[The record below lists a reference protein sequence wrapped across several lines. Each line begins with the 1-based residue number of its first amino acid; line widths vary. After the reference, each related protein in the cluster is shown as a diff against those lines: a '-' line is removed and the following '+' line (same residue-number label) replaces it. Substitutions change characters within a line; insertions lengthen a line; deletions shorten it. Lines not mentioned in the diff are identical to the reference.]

1 MVEYLDSL
9 VKYWEQPAITDDHGT
24 CSYNKLLAM
33 IFCKATHFSS
43 DRISTY
49 LLTPEPTV
57 DSISTILSLVLCKK
71 SIILCSRTDMS
82 ENVDI
87 SVSLVTASLSENL
100 FIVRD
105 IFPNNKLFLLTS
117 GTTGVKKLVQLDFM
131 KMVKNAQDVLQIY
144 PISSTDTVLSIL
156 PLFHVF
162 GLVSLLGVL
171 TVGGHTVIGNRA
183 ASKLLHQTEHPYIV
197 HSVPSV
203 LAEILPL
210 VEKSTVQQV
219 LSAGAPLS
227 HITAAKYQHLG
238 IPVFEA
244 YGLTEACGAVAIGPY
259 GKMRLLSTKDV
270 FLFNNHLYV
279 SEELADCYYGETPF
293 PECIPTGDIGEILP
307 WDTLSVTGRAKEMLI
322 LSNGEKLHPSKLED
336 RLSVCPG
343 IKEAEVYQRTDGTI
357 ATEIYTTESVQFIHA
372 TIATLNQELPKE
384 LKIMECI
391 IRHTPLARTETGK
404 LKRRST
410 MWKT

>member
-1 MVEYLDSL
+1 MYEYLNSL
-9 VKYWEQPAITDDHGT
+9 VKYREQPAITDDHGT
-24 CSYNKLLAM
+24 CSYDKLLAM

-71 SIILCSRTDMS
+71 SIILCSRTDLT
-82 ENVDI
+82 ENLTI
-87 SVSLVTASLSENL
+87 KCFPVTETSSENL
-100 FIVRD
+100 FIVQD
-105 IFPNNKLFLLTS
+105 IFPKNKLFLLTS
-117 GTTGVKKLVQLDFM
+117 GTSGTKKLVQMKFM
-131 KMVKNAQDVLQIY
+131 KMIKNAQDVLQIY

-171 TVGGHTVIGNRA
+171 TVGGHIVIGNRA

-259 GKMRLLSTKDV
+259 GKMHILPTKDV
-270 FLFNNHLYV
+270 FFYTDQLYV
-279 SEELADCYYGETPF
+279 SEELADCYYGEAPF
-293 PECIPTGDIGEILP
+293 PECIPTGDIGKILP